1 LRPVSSNIDG
11 NFVYRGTATMA
22 VKEKKLSDLKRA
34 VQRYYPRLE
43 DWAMVEKAY
52 NFSLEAHSGQLRES
66 GESYIIH
73 PLGVVMILAEL
84 ELDLVTIVAGLL
96 HDVVEDTG
104 VTLEVIRKEFGPE
117 VASLVDGVTKL
128 SRLDFTSKEEQ
139 QAETLRK
146 MFIAMAQDIRVVMI
160 KLADRTH
167 NLRTLRYLNTDKQKE
182 IARETLEIYAPL
194 AHRLGIYMIKWEL
207 EDLAFRYMQPEKYF
221 QLVEKLA
228 KKRRE
233 REHFINRI
241 IWVLQDQLSE
251 AKIKAEIQG
260 RPKHLYSIYNKMEAQ
275 GKDLSEIYDLTAIR
289 IIVDSV
295 KDCYHTLGIV
305 HTIWKPIPG
314 RFKDF
319 IAMPK
324 PNMYQSLHT
333 TVFAAEN
340 ELAEIQIRTWDMHRT
355 AEYGIAAHWRYKE
368 KVKDSDELDQ
378 KLAWLR
384 QLLEWQH
391 DYRDAREFIKDLKGD
406 LFTDEVFVFTPKGDV
421 LDLPAGSVTIDFAY
435 KIHTDVGNRC
445 TGARVN
451 GRLVPLDY
459 QLKTG
464 DMVEVVTSKSG
475 SPSRDWLNLVKTNQA
490 KSKIRSW
497 FKKERR
503 EENIEKGKEMLERE
517 IRRINVEQRLA
528 IKHDMLEDAGRSF
541 NLLSVDDLFAAVG
554 YGGVS
559 VHQVISRL
567 REEYNRRK
575 GDTEEE
581 EVLPELKPVKQ
592 VKSGPAGVSISGMD
606 NLLMRV
612 ARCCNP
618 VPGDEIIGFI
628 TRGRGVTIHR
638 RDCPNLV
645 HYSTDNGRFI
655 DASWDSVEKA
665 SYPVD
670 VEVSAN
676 DRKHL
681 LSDVMAAVNESKID
695 ITAVS
700 ARADKN
706 RIANIHL
713 TMVVRDQVHLE
724 QIMSKIKK
732 IKDVYAVRRYV
743 YGSNTKK

>member
-1 LRPVSSNIDG
+1 MIGG
-11 NFVYRGTATMA
+11 NFDLSGFWAMA
-22 VKEKKLSDLKRA
+22 VKEKKISDLKKA
-34 VQRYYPRLE
+34 IQRYYPKLE

-52 NFSLEAHSGQLRES
+52 HFSQEAHRGQLRES

-96 HDVVEDTG
+96 HDVVEDTAT
-104 VTLEVIRKEFGPE
+104 TLDDIRREFGAE
-117 VASLVDGVTKL
+117 VTALVDGVTKL

-207 EDLAFRYMQPEKYF
+207 EDLAFRYMQPEEYF

-251 AKIKAEIQG
+251 ANIKAEIQG
-260 RPKHLYSIYNKMEAQ
+260 RPKHLFSIYNKMKTQ
-275 GKDLSEIYDLTAIR
+275 GKDLSEIYDLTAVR
-289 IIVDSV
+289 IIVESV

-517 IRRINVEQRLA
+517 IRRVNVEQRLA
-528 IKHDMLEDAGRSF
+528 IKHDMLEDVGRSF
-541 NLLSVDDLFAAVG
+541 NLMSVDDLYAAVG

-567 REEYNRRK
+567 REEHQRRK
-575 GDTEEE
+575 GETEEE
-581 EVLPELKPVKQ
+581 ILPELKPVKQ

-618 VPGDEIIGFI
+618 VPGDEIVGFI

-638 RDCPNLV
+638 CDCPNLV

-655 DASWDSVEKA
+655 EASWDSLVTA
-665 SYPVD
+665 AYPVD
-670 VEVSAN
+670 VEVTAN
-676 DRKHL
+676 DRKNL
-681 LSDVMAAVNESKID
+681 LSDIMTAVNESKID
-695 ITAVS
+695 MTAVS

-706 RIANIHL
+706 RVATIHL
-713 TMVVRDQVHLE
+713 TMVVRDQIHLE

-732 IKDVYAVRRYV
+732 IRDVYAVRRYV
-743 YGSNTKK
+743 YGSNTNK

>member
-1 LRPVSSNIDG
+1 MV
-11 NFVYRGTATMA
+11 
-22 VKEKKLSDLKRA
+22 VKGKKLSDLKRII
-34 VQRYYPRLE
+34 QRYYPKLE
-43 DWAMVEKAY
+43 DWALVEKAY
-52 NFSLEAHSGQLRES
+52 NFSQQAHSGQKRES

-84 ELDLVTIVAGLL
+84 ELDLVTVIAGLL
-96 HDVVEDTG
+96 HDVVEDTDI
-104 VTLEVIRKEFGPE
+104 TLEDIRKEFGEE

-146 MFIAMAQDIRVVMI
+146 MFIAMAQDIRVVLI

-167 NLRTLRYLNTDKQKE
+167 NLRTLRYLNTSKQKE

-207 EDLAFRYMQPEKYF
+207 EDLAFRYMQPEEYF

-233 REHFINRI
+233 RENFINRI

-251 AKIKAEIQG
+251 ASIEAEIQG
-260 RPKHLYSIYNKMEAQ
+260 RPKHLYSIYNKMKTQ
-275 GKDLSEIYDLTAIR
+275 GKDLNEIYDLTAVR

-378 KLAWLR
+378 KLTWLR

-391 DYRDAREFIKDLKGD
+391 DYRDARDFIKDLKGD

-421 LDLPAGSVTIDFAY
+421 FDLPAGSVTIDFAY
-435 KIHTDVGNRC
+435 KIHTDVGNHC

-451 GRLVPLDY
+451 GRLMPLDY

-464 DMVEVVTSKSG
+464 DMVEVITSKNG
-475 SPSRDWLNLVKTNQA
+475 SPSRDWLNLVKTNHA

-503 EENIEKGKEMLERE
+503 EENIEKGKEMIERE
-517 IRRINVEQRLA
+517 IRRINVEQRLG
-528 IKHDMLEDAGRSF
+528 IKHDLLQEAGRYF
-541 NLLSVDDLFAAVG
+541 NLFSVEDIYAAVG

-567 REEYNRRK
+567 REEYNRRQ
-575 GDTEEE
+575 GDQEEKA
-581 EVLPELKPVKQ
+581 VLPELKPLKPRKNGV
-592 VKSGPAGVSISGMD
+592 AGVSISGMD

-618 VPGDEIIGFI
+618 VPGDEIVGFI

-638 RDCPNLV
+638 RDCPNLA
-645 HYSTDNGRFI
+645 HFSTDNGRFI
-655 DASWDSVEKA
+655 DAAWDNVSA
-665 SYPVD
+665 AFYPVE
-670 VEVSAN
+670 VEVVAS

-681 LSDVMAAVNESKID
+681 LADIMAQINESKID

-706 RIANIHL
+706 RNATIHMTL
-713 TMVVRDQVHLE
+713 IVRDQVHLE
-724 QIMSKIKK
+724 QIMAKVKK
-732 IKDVYAVRRYV
+732 VKEVYSVRRYV
-743 YGSNTKK
+743 YGSHNH

>member
-1 LRPVSSNIDG
+1 
-11 NFVYRGTATMA
+11 MA
-22 VKEKKLSDLKRA
+22 VKEKKLSDLKKRI
-34 VQRYYPRLE
+34 QRYYPELE
-43 DWAMVEKAY
+43 DWALVEKAY
-52 NFSLEAHSGQLRES
+52 NYSMKAHSGQLRES
-66 GESYIIH
+66 GESYIVH

-84 ELDLVTIVAGLL
+84 ELDLVTIIAGLL
-96 HDVVEDTG
+96 HDVVEDTE
-104 VTLEVIRKEFGPE
+104 VTLEQIKEEFGEE

-146 MFIAMAQDIRVVMI
+146 MFIAMAQDIRVVLI

-167 NLRTLRYLNTDKQKE
+167 NLRTLRYLNTYKQKE

-207 EDLAFRYMQPEKYF
+207 EDLAFRYLQPAEYF

-251 AKIKAEIQG
+251 AGIEAEIQG
-260 RPKHLYSIYNKMEAQ
+260 RPKHLYSIYNKMKSQ
-275 GKDLSEIYDLTAIR
+275 GKDLSEIYDLTAVR
-289 IIVDSV
+289 IIVETV

-368 KVKDSDELDQ
+368 KVRDSNEIDD
-378 KLAWLR
+378 KLTWLR

-391 DYRDAREFIKDLKGD
+391 DYRDARDFIKDLKGE

-421 LDLPAGSVTIDFAY
+421 IDLPAGSVTLDFAY
-435 KIHTDVGNRC
+435 KIHTDIGNHC

-459 QLKTG
+459 KLKTG
-464 DMVEVVTSKSG
+464 DMVEVVTSKQG
-475 SPSRDWLNLVKTNQA
+475 SPSRDWLKLVKTSHA
-490 KSKIRSW
+490 KNKIRTW

-503 EENIEKGKEMLERE
+503 EENIEKGREMIERE
-517 IRRINVEQRLA
+517 IKRINVEQRILM
-528 IKHDMLEDAGRSF
+528 KNDLLEEAGRSF
-541 NLLSVDDLFAAVG
+541 NLMSVEDVYAAVG

-567 REEYNRRK
+567 REEYNKRHADK
-575 GDTEEE
+575 DQEDA
-581 EVLPELKPVKQ
+581 LPELRPVKHLRQ
-592 VKSGPAGVSISGMD
+592 DSPGVSIQGMD
-606 NLLMRV
+606 NLLMRI

-618 VPGDEIIGFI
+618 VPGDEIVGLI
-628 TRGRGVTIHR
+628 TRGRGISVHR
-638 RDCPNLV
+638 RDCPNILQ
-645 HYSTDNGRFI
+645 YEGDSGRLLE
-655 DASWDSVEKA
+655 ASWESEA
-665 SYPVD
+665 GISYPV
-670 VEVSAN
+670 EIEINAN
-676 DRKHL
+676 DRKNL
-681 LSDVMAAVNESKID
+681 LADIMTAINESKIEM
-695 ITAVS
+695 TAVS
-700 ARADKN
+700 ARTDKSQN
-706 RIANIHL
+706 AIIHV
-713 TMVVRDQVHLE
+713 TMIVRDQVHLD
-724 QIMSKIKK
+724 QIMSKLKK
-732 IKDVYAVRRYV
+732 IKEVYSVRRYV
-743 YGSNTKK
+743 YGSNS

>member
-1 LRPVSSNIDG
+1 MV
-11 NFVYRGTATMA
+11 
-22 VKEKKLSDLKRA
+22 VKEKKLGELKKRI
-34 VQRYYPRLE
+34 RSYYPDLE

-52 NFSLEAHSGQLRES
+52 NYSLQAHSGQLRES
-66 GESYIIH
+66 GESYITH

-84 ELDLVTIVAGLL
+84 ELDLVTIIAGLL
-96 HDVVEDTG
+96 HDVVEDTEKNLG
-104 VTLEVIRKEFGPE
+104 DIRLEFGDE
-117 VASLVDGVTKL
+117 VANLVDGVTKL
-128 SRLDFTSKEEQ
+128 SRLDFTSKEEH

-146 MFIAMAQDIRVVMI
+146 MFIAMAQDIRVVLI

-167 NLRTLRYLNTDKQKE
+167 NLRTLRYLNTNKQKE

-207 EDLAFRYMQPEKYF
+207 EDLAFRYMQPSEYF

-228 KKRRE
+228 KKRKE

-241 IWVLQDQLSE
+241 IWILQDHLSE
-251 AKIKAEIQG
+251 AAIEAEIQG
-260 RPKHLYSIYNKMEAQ
+260 RPKHLYSIYNKMKAQ
-275 GKDLSEIYDLTAIR
+275 EKDLSEIYDLTAVR
-289 IIVDSV
+289 IIVDTV

-368 KVKDSDELDQ
+368 KVRDSGELDD
-378 KLAWLR
+378 KLNWLR

-421 LDLPAGSVTIDFAY
+421 IDLPAGSVTLDFAY
-435 KIHTDVGNRC
+435 KIHTDIGNHC

-464 DMVEVVTSKSG
+464 DMIEVVTSKQG
-475 SPSRDWLNLVKTNQA
+475 SPSRDWLKIVKTSHA
-490 KSKIRSW
+490 KNKIRTW

-503 EENIEKGKEMLERE
+503 EENLEKGREMLERE
-517 IRRINVEQRLA
+517 IKRINVEQRIFL
-528 IKHDMLEDAGRSF
+528 KNDLLEEVGRSF
-541 NLLSVDDLFAAVG
+541 NLMTVDDVFAAVG
-554 YGGVS
+554 YGGIS

-567 REEYNRRK
+567 REEYRK
-575 GDTEEE
+575 KNIDKVREE
-581 EVLPELKPVKQ
+581 EVPDLKPVKHQAQ
-592 VKSGPAGVSISGMD
+592 VSSGVSIQGMD
-606 NLLMRV
+606 GLLMRV

-618 VPGDEIIGFI
+618 VPGDDIVGFI
-628 TRGRGVTIHR
+628 TRGRGVSVHR
-638 RDCPNLV
+638 RDCPNLS
-645 HYSTDNGRFI
+645 HYSKKGEEGRFL
-655 DASWDSVEKA
+655 DATWDGITGA
-665 SYPVD
+665 AYPV
-670 VEVSAN
+670 EIEIGAN

-681 LSDVMAAVNESKID
+681 LADIMTSINESRIE
-695 ITAVS
+695 ISAVS

-706 RIANIHL
+706 RNATIHMTL
-713 TMVVRDQVHLE
+713 VVRDQVHLD

-732 IKDVYAVRRYV
+732 IKDVYSVRRYV
-743 YGSNTKK
+743 YGAGNQK

>member
-1 LRPVSSNIDG
+1 MPV
-11 NFVYRGTATMA
+11 R
-22 VKEKKLSDLKRA
+22 EKKLIELKKKI
-34 VQRYYPRLE
+34 QRYYPNLE

-52 NFSLEAHSGQLRES
+52 EFSLKAHSGQLRES

-73 PLGVVMILAEL
+73 PLGVVLILAEL
-84 ELDLVTIVAGLL
+84 ELDLVTIIAGLL
-96 HDVVEDTG
+96 HDVVEDTE
-104 VTLEVIRKEFGPE
+104 VTLDDIRSEFGDE
-117 VASLVDGVTKL
+117 VAALVDGVTKL

-146 MFIAMAQDIRVVMI
+146 MFIAMAQDIRVVLI

-167 NLRTLRYLNTDKQKE
+167 NLRTLRYLNTNKQKE

-207 EDLAFRYMQPEKYF
+207 EDLAFRYMQPNEYF

-241 IWVLQDQLSE
+241 IWILQDHLSE
-251 AKIKAEIQG
+251 ASIEAEIQG
-260 RPKHLYSIYNKMEAQ
+260 RPKHLYSIYNKMKSQ
-275 GKDLSEIYDLTAIR
+275 GKDLNEIYDLTAIR

-368 KVKDSDELDQ
+368 KVKNSGELDE
-378 KLAWLR
+378 KLTWLR

-391 DYRDAREFIKDLKGD
+391 DYRDARDFIKDLKGD
-406 LFTDEVFVFTPKGDV
+406 LFMDEVFVFTPKGDV
-421 LDLPAGSVTIDFAY
+421 IDLPAGSVTLDFAY
-435 KIHTDVGNRC
+435 KIHTDIGNRC
-445 TGARVN
+445 TGAKVN

-464 DMVEVVTSKSG
+464 DMVEVVTSKQG
-475 SPSRDWLNLVKTNQA
+475 SPSRDWLNLVKTPHA
-490 KSKIRSW
+490 KNKIRSW

-503 EENIEKGKEMLERE
+503 EENIEKGREMIEKE
-517 IRRINVEQRLA
+517 IRRVTVEQRVSFKSD
-528 IKHDMLEDAGRSF
+528 ILEDVGRSF
-541 NLLSVDDLFAAVG
+541 NLLSVDDLYAAVG

-567 REEYNRRK
+567 REEYKKRQSDK
-575 GDTEEE
+575 GEEE
-581 EVLPELKPVKQ
+581 SLPELKPMKHLKQ
-592 VKSGPAGVSISGMD
+592 GSPGVSIEGMD
-606 NLLMRV
+606 GLLMRI

-618 VPGDEIIGFI
+618 VPGDEIVGFI
-628 TRGRGVTIHR
+628 TRGRGVTVHR

-645 HYSTDNGRFI
+645 HYSKDNGRLLS
-655 DASWDSVEKA
+655 AQWGSVDGA
-665 SYPVD
+665 SYPV
-670 VEVSAN
+670 EIEINAN
-676 DRKHL
+676 DRKNL
-681 LSDVMAAVNESKID
+681 LADIMAAVNESKVD
-695 ITAVS
+695 MTAVS
-700 ARADKN
+700 AKADKN
-706 RIANIHL
+706 RTATIHM
-713 TMVVRDQVHLE
+713 TMIIRDQVHLD
-724 QIMSKIKK
+724 QIMSKIRK
-732 IKDVYAVRRYV
+732 IKDVYSVRRYV
-743 YGSNTKK
+743 YGSGSEK

>member
-1 LRPVSSNIDG
+1 
-11 NFVYRGTATMA
+11 MA
-22 VKEKKLSDLKRA
+22 VKEKKLSDLKKA
-34 VQRYYPRLE
+34 IQRYYPKLE
-43 DWAMVEKAY
+43 DWAMIEKAY
-52 NFSLEAHSGQLRES
+52 HFSQEAHSGQLRES

-96 HDVVEDTG
+96 HDVVEDTA
-104 VTLEVIRKEFGPE
+104 VTLEDIRQEFGPE

-167 NLRTLRYLNTDKQKE
+167 NLRTLRYLNTNKQKE

-207 EDLAFRYMQPEKYF
+207 EDLAFRYMQPEEYF

-251 AKIKAEIQG
+251 ANIQAEIQG
-260 RPKHLYSIYNKMEAQ
+260 RPKHLFSIYNKMKTQ
-275 GKDLSEIYDLTAIR
+275 GKDLSEIYDLTAVR

-517 IRRINVEQRLA
+517 IRRVNVEQRLA
-528 IKHDMLEDAGRSF
+528 IKNDMLEDVGRSF
-541 NLLSVDDLFAAVG
+541 NLMSVDDLYAAVG

-567 REEYNRRK
+567 REENNRRK
-575 GDTEEE
+575 GETEEE
-581 EVLPELKPVKQ
+581 EVLPELKTVKQ

-606 NLLMRV
+606 NLLMRI

-618 VPGDEIIGFI
+618 VPGDDIVGFI

-645 HYSTDNGRFI
+645 HYSTDNGRLI
-655 DASWDSVEKA
+655 DASWDSLVKA
-665 SYPVD
+665 AYPVD

-676 DRKHL
+676 DRKNL
-681 LSDVMAAVNESKID
+681 LSDIMTAVNESKID
-695 ITAVS
+695 MTAVS

-706 RIANIHL
+706 RVATIHL

-732 IKDVYAVRRYV
+732 IKDVYAIRRYV
-743 YGSNTKK
+743 YGSSNNK

>member
-1 LRPVSSNIDG
+1 MPV
-11 NFVYRGTATMA
+11 R
-22 VKEKKLSDLKRA
+22 EKKLIELKKNI
-34 VQRYYPRLE
+34 QRYYPNLE

-52 NFSLEAHSGQLRES
+52 EFSLKAHSGQLRES

-73 PLGVVMILAEL
+73 PLGVVLILAEL
-84 ELDLVTIVAGLL
+84 ELDLVTIIAGLL
-96 HDVVEDTG
+96 HDVVEDTE
-104 VTLEVIRKEFGPE
+104 VTLDDIRHEFGDE
-117 VASLVDGVTKL
+117 VAALVDGVTKL

-146 MFIAMAQDIRVVMI
+146 MFIAMAQDIRVVLI

-167 NLRTLRYLNTDKQKE
+167 NLRTLRYLNTHKQKE
-182 IARETLEIYAPL
+182 IARETIEIYAPL

-207 EDLAFRYMQPEKYF
+207 EDLAFRYMQPNEYF

-241 IWVLQDQLSE
+241 IWILQDHLSE
-251 AKIKAEIQG
+251 SSIQAEIQG
-260 RPKHLYSIYNKMEAQ
+260 RPKHLYSIYNKMKSQ
-275 GKDLSEIYDLTAIR
+275 GKDLNEIYDLTAIR

-368 KVKDSDELDQ
+368 KVKNSGELDE
-378 KLAWLR
+378 KLTWLR

-391 DYRDAREFIKDLKGD
+391 DYRDARDFIKDLKGD

-421 LDLPAGSVTIDFAY
+421 VDLPAGSVTLDFAY
-435 KIHTDVGNRC
+435 KIHTDIGNRC
-445 TGARVN
+445 TGAKVN

-464 DMVEVVTSKSG
+464 DMVEVVTSKQG
-475 SPSRDWLNLVKTNQA
+475 SPSRDWLNLIKTPHA
-490 KSKIRSW
+490 KNKIRSW

-503 EENIEKGKEMLERE
+503 EENIEKGREMIEKE
-517 IRRINVEQRLA
+517 IRRVTVEQR
-528 IKHDMLEDAGRSF
+528 ISFKNDILEDVGRSF
-541 NLLSVDDLFAAVG
+541 NLLSVDDLYAAVG

-567 REEYNRRK
+567 REEYKKRQSDK
-575 GDTEEE
+575 GKEES
-581 EVLPELKPVKQ
+581 LPELKPMKHLKQ
-592 VKSGPAGVSISGMD
+592 GSPGVSIEGMD
-606 NLLMRV
+606 GLLMRI

-618 VPGDEIIGFI
+618 VPGDDIVGFI
-628 TRGRGVTIHR
+628 TRGRGVTVHR

-645 HYSTDNGRFI
+645 HYSKENGRLL
-655 DASWDSVEKA
+655 DAEWGSADGA
-665 SYPVD
+665 SYPV
-670 VEVSAN
+670 EIEINAN
-676 DRKHL
+676 DRKNL
-681 LSDVMAAVNESKID
+681 LADIMSAVNESKVD
-695 ITAVS
+695 MTAVS
-700 ARADKN
+700 AKADKN
-706 RIANIHL
+706 RTATIHM
-713 TMVVRDQVHLE
+713 TMIIRDQVHLD
-724 QIMSKIKK
+724 QIMSKIRK
-732 IKDVYAVRRYV
+732 IKDVYSVRRYV
-743 YGSNTKK
+743 YGSGSEK

>member
-1 LRPVSSNIDG
+1 
-11 NFVYRGTATMA
+11 MA
-22 VKEKKLSDLKRA
+22 VKEKKLNELKKRI
-34 VQRYYPRLE
+34 QRYYPDLE
-43 DWAMVEKAY
+43 DWALVEKAY
-52 NFSLEAHSGQLRES
+52 NFSVQAHSGQLRES
-66 GESYIIH
+66 GESYITH
-73 PLGVVMILAEL
+73 PLGVALILTEL

-96 HDVVEDTG
+96 HDVVEDTS
-104 VTLEVIRKEFGPE
+104 VTLEQIQEEFGEE
-117 VASLVDGVTKL
+117 VVALVDGVTKL

-146 MFIAMAQDIRVVMI
+146 MFIAMAQDIRVVLI

-167 NLRTLRYLNTDKQKE
+167 NLRTLRYLNTVKQKE
-182 IARETLEIYAPL
+182 IARETLEIYSPL

-207 EDLAFRYMQPEKYF
+207 EDLAFRYLQPDDYF
-221 QLVEKLA
+221 ELVDKLA

-233 REHFINRI
+233 REKFINRI
-241 IWVLQDQLSE
+241 IWILQDYLSE
-251 AKIKAEIQG
+251 AGIEAEIQG
-260 RPKHLYSIYNKMEAQ
+260 RPKHLYSIYNKMKTQ

-289 IIVDSV
+289 IIVDTV

-368 KVKDSDELDQ
+368 KVKEAETPDE
-378 KLAWLR
+378 KLTWLR

-391 DYRDAREFIKDLKGD
+391 DYRDARDFIKDLKGE

-421 LDLPAGSVTIDFAY
+421 IDLPSGSVTLDFAY
-435 KIHTDVGNRC
+435 KIHTDVGNHC

-464 DMVEVVTSKSG
+464 DMVEVITSKQG
-475 SPSRDWLNLVKTNQA
+475 SPSRDWLKLVKTSHA
-490 KSKIRSW
+490 KNKIRNW

-503 EENIEKGKEMLERE
+503 EENIEKGREMLERE
-517 IRRINVEQRLA
+517 IKRINAEQRLA
-528 IKHDMLEDAGRSF
+528 LKSEMLEEVGRSF
-541 NLLSVDDLFAAVG
+541 NILTVEDLYAAVG

-559 VHQVISRL
+559 VNQVISRL
-567 REEYNRRK
+567 REEYKRK
-575 GDTEEE
+575 YGEQEKE
-581 EVLPELKPVKQ
+581 KSVPEVKPVKRPRHQ
-592 VKSGPAGVSISGMD
+592 SVGISIQGMEG
-606 NLLMRV
+606 LLVRV

-618 VPGDEIIGFI
+618 VPGDDIIGFI
-628 TRGRGVTIHR
+628 TRGRGVSVHR
-638 RDCPNLV
+638 RDCPNLA
-645 HYSTDNGRFI
+645 HKDAENGRFLE
-655 DASWDSVEKA
+655 ASWEGEPEA
-665 SYPVD
+665 SYPV
-670 VEVSAN
+670 EIEITAE
-676 DRKHL
+676 DRKNL
-681 LSDVMAAVNESKID
+681 LADIMASVNESKVD
-695 ITAVS
+695 ITAVN

-706 RIANIHL
+706 NIATIYM
-713 TMVVRDQVHLE
+713 TMVVKDQAHLD
-724 QIMSKIKK
+724 QIMNKIKK
-732 IKDVYAVRRYV
+732 IKEVYEVRRYV
-743 YGSNTKK
+743 YGSNN

>member
-1 LRPVSSNIDG
+1 METIDFPG
-11 NFVYRGTATMA
+11 SIPMT
-22 VKEKKLSDLKRA
+22 VKEKKLSDLKIA
-34 VQRYYPRLE
+34 VQRYYPKLE
-43 DWAMVEKAY
+43 DWALVEQAY
-52 NFSLEAHSGQLRES
+52 NYSQQAHSGQLRES

-96 HDVVEDTG
+96 HDVVEDTD
-104 VTLEVIRKEFGPE
+104 VTLEDIRQEFGPE

-207 EDLAFRYMQPEKYF
+207 EDLAFRYLQPEDYF

-228 KKRRE
+228 KNRRE

-251 AKIKAEIQG
+251 ANIVAEIQG
-260 RPKHLYSIYNKMEAQ
+260 RPKHLFSIYNKMKTK
-275 GKDLSEIYDLTAIR
+275 GKDLSEIYDLTAVR

-340 ELAEIQIRTWDMHRT
+340 ELSEIQIRTWDMHRT
-355 AEYGIAAHWRYKE
+355 AEYGIAAHWRYRSKI
-368 KVKDSDELDQ
+368 KDSDELDQ

-459 QLKTG
+459 QLNTG
-464 DMVEVVTSKSG
+464 DMVEVVTSKNG
-475 SPSRDWLNLVKTNQA
+475 SPSRDWLNLVRTNQA

-517 IRRINVEQRLA
+517 IRRVNVEQRLA
-528 IKHDMLEDAGRSF
+528 IKHDMLEDVGRSF
-541 NLLSVDDLFAAVG
+541 NLVTVDDLYAAVG

-559 VHQVISRL
+559 VHQVISRM
-567 REEYNRRK
+567 REEHHRRK
-575 GDTEEE
+575 GETGDTETM
-581 EVLPELKPVKQ
+581 PELKPVKQ
-592 VKSGPAGVSISGMD
+592 VKPGPAGVSISGMD
-606 NLLMRV
+606 NLMMRV

-618 VPGDEIIGFI
+618 VPGDDIVGFI

-645 HYSTDNGRFI
+645 HYSADNGRFI
-655 DASWDSVEKA
+655 DASWDSLAKA
-665 SYPVD
+665 AYPVD

-676 DRKHL
+676 DRKYL
-681 LSDVMAAVNESKID
+681 LSDIMTAVNESKID
-695 ITAVS
+695 LTAVS

-706 RIANIHL
+706 RIATIHL

-724 QIMSKIKK
+724 HIMSKIKK

-743 YGSNTKK
+743 YGAGNNK

>member
-1 LRPVSSNIDG
+1 MV
-11 NFVYRGTATMA
+11 

-34 VQRYYPRLE
+34 IQRYYPRLE

-52 NFSLEAHSGQLRES
+52 NYSQDAHGGQLRES

-96 HDVVEDTG
+96 HDVVEDTN
-104 VTLEVIRKEFGPE
+104 VTLEDIGREFGAE

-207 EDLAFRYMQPEKYF
+207 EDLAFRYMQPEEYF

-241 IWVLQDQLSE
+241 IWVLQDQLAE
-251 AKIKAEIQG
+251 AAIKAEIQG
-260 RPKHLYSIYNKMEAQ
+260 RPKHLFSIYNKMKAQ
-275 GKDLSEIYDLTAIR
+275 SKDLSEIYDLTAVR

-305 HTIWKPIPG
+305 HTVWKPIPG

-368 KVKDSDELDQ
+368 KLKNSDELDQ
-378 KLAWLR
+378 KLVWLR

-445 TGARVN
+445 TGSRVN

-464 DMVEVVTSKSG
+464 DMVEVIVSKSG

-528 IKHDMLEDAGRSF
+528 IKHDLLEDVGRSF
-541 NLLSVDDLFAAVG
+541 NLVSVDDLYAAVG

-559 VHQVISRL
+559 VHQAISRL
-567 REEYNRRK
+567 REEHNRKK
-575 GDTEEE
+575 GEKEET
-581 EVLPELKPVKQ
+581 EVLPELKPVKRI
-592 VKSGPAGVSISGMD
+592 KSGPAGVSISGMD

-618 VPGDEIIGFI
+618 VPGDDIIGFI

-645 HYSTDNGRFI
+645 HYSADNGRFI
-655 DASWDSVEKA
+655 NASWDSIVTA

-670 VEVSAN
+670 VEISAN
-676 DRKHL
+676 DRKNL
-681 LSDVMAAVNESKID
+681 LSDIMAAVNESKVD

-706 RIANIHL
+706 RIATIYL

-732 IKDVYAVRRYV
+732 IRDVCTVRRYV
-743 YGSNTKK
+743 YGSNNNK

>member
-1 LRPVSSNIDG
+1 MP
-11 NFVYRGTATMA
+11 
-22 VKEKKLSDLKRA
+22 VKEKRLTDLKKRI
-34 VQRYYPRLE
+34 QRYYPDLE
-43 DWAMVEKAY
+43 DWTLVEKAY
-52 NFSLEAHSGQLRES
+52 NFSMQAHSGQLRES
-66 GESYIIH
+66 GESYIMH
-73 PLGVVMILAEL
+73 PLGVAMILAEL
-84 ELDLVTIVAGLL
+84 ELDLVTIIGGLL
-96 HDVVEDTG
+96 HDVVEDTD
-104 VTLEVIRKEFGPE
+104 VTLEVIKDEFGEE
-117 VASLVDGVTKL
+117 VATLVDGVTKL

-146 MFIAMAQDIRVVMI
+146 MFIAMARDIRVVLI

-167 NLRTLRYLNTDKQKE
+167 NLRTLRYLNTYKQKE

-207 EDLAFRYMQPEKYF
+207 EDLAFRYMQPAEYF

-241 IWVLQDQLSE
+241 IWVLQDHLSE
-251 AKIKAEIQG
+251 AGIEAEIQG
-260 RPKHLYSIYNKMEAQ
+260 RPKHLFSIYNKMKTQ
-275 GKDLSEIYDLTAIR
+275 GKDLNEIYDLTAVR

-368 KVKDSDELDQ
+368 KIKDSDELDE
-378 KLAWLR
+378 KLTWLR

-391 DYRDAREFIKDLKGD
+391 DYRDARDFIKDLKGD

-421 LDLPAGSVTIDFAY
+421 IDLPAGSVTLDFAY
-435 KIHTDVGNRC
+435 KIHTDVGNHC

-464 DMVEVVTSKSG
+464 DMVEVITSKQG
-475 SPSRDWLNLVKTNQA
+475 SPSRDWLKLVKTSHA
-490 KSKIRSW
+490 KNKIRNW

-503 EENIEKGKEMLERE
+503 EENIEKGREMLERE
-517 IRRINVEQRLA
+517 IRRINVEQRILLKSELLDEVA
-528 IKHDMLEDAGRSF
+528 RSF
-541 NLLSVDDLFAAVG
+541 NMASAEDIFGAVG

-559 VHQVISRL
+559 VNQVLSRL
-567 REEYNRRK
+567 REEYNRRYSEK
-575 GDTEEE
+575 EQEQP
-581 EVLPELKPVKQ
+581 LPELKPVRRTRQ
-592 VKSGPAGVSISGMD
+592 SSPGVSIQGMD
-606 NLLMRV
+606 NLLVRV

-618 VPGDEIIGFI
+618 VPGDDIVGFI
-628 TRGRGVTIHR
+628 TRGRGVSVHR
-638 RDCPNLV
+638 RDCPNLKQ
-645 HYSTDNGRFI
+645 YEGQRERFLE
-655 DASWDSVEKA
+655 ATWEGETGVA
-665 SYPVD
+665 YPV
-670 VEVSAN
+670 EIEISAN
-676 DRKHL
+676 DRKNL
-681 LSDVMAAVNESKID
+681 LADIMTAVNESKVD
-695 ITAVS
+695 ITAVN

-706 RIANIHL
+706 QIATIHL
-713 TMVVRDQVHLE
+713 TMVVKDQIHLD

-732 IKDVYAVRRYV
+732 VKEVYAVRRYV
-743 YGSNTKK
+743 YGSNH

>member
-1 LRPVSSNIDG
+1 
-11 NFVYRGTATMA
+11 MA
-22 VKEKKLSDLKRA
+22 VKEKKLNDLKKKI
-34 VQRYYPRLE
+34 QRYYPDLE
-43 DWAMVEKAY
+43 DWALVEKAY
-52 NFSLEAHSGQLRES
+52 NYSLQAHSGQLRES

-73 PLGVVMILAEL
+73 PLGVVMILADL
-84 ELDLVTIVAGLL
+84 ELDLVTIIAGLL
-96 HDVVEDTG
+96 HDVVEDTKI
-104 VTLEVIRKEFGPE
+104 TLEEIREEFGEE
-117 VASLVDGVTKL
+117 VAALVDGVTKL

-146 MFIAMAQDIRVVMI
+146 MFIAMAQDIRVVLI

-167 NLRTLRYLNTDKQKE
+167 NLRTLRYLNTYKQKE

-207 EDLAFRYMQPEKYF
+207 EDLAFRYLQPSEYF
-221 QLVEKLA
+221 LLVDKLD

-251 AKIKAEIQG
+251 ANIEAEIQG
-260 RPKHLYSIYNKMEAQ
+260 RPKHLYSIYNKMKAQ
-275 GKDLSEIYDLTAIR
+275 GKDLSEIYDLTAVR
-289 IIVDSV
+289 IVVDTV

-368 KVKDSDELDQ
+368 KVKDSAEIDD
-378 KLAWLR
+378 KLTWLR
-384 QLLEWQH
+384 QMLEWQH
-391 DYRDAREFIKDLKGD
+391 DYRDARDFIKDLKGE
-406 LFTDEVFVFTPKGDV
+406 LFTDEVFLFTPKGDV
-421 LDLPAGSVTIDFAY
+421 IDLPAGSVTLDFAY
-435 KIHTDVGNRC
+435 KIHTDIGNRC
-445 TGARVN
+445 TGAKVN

-464 DMVEVVTSKSG
+464 DMVEVVTSKQG
-475 SPSRDWLNLVKTNQA
+475 SPSRDWLKLVKTSHA
-490 KSKIRSW
+490 KNKIRTW

-503 EENIEKGKEMLERE
+503 DENIEKGREMVERE
-517 IRRINVEQRLA
+517 IRRINVEQRILM
-528 IKHDMLEDAGRSF
+528 KNDLLEEVGRSF
-541 NLLSVDDLFAAVG
+541 NLMSVEDVYAAVG

-567 REEYNRRK
+567 REEYKRK
-575 GDTEEE
+575 HGEKEPENT
-581 EVLPELKPVKQ
+581 LPELKPVRHLRQ
-592 VKSGPAGVSISGMD
+592 PSPGVVIQGMEG
-606 NLLMRV
+606 LLMRV

-618 VPGDEIIGFI
+618 VPGDEIIGLI
-628 TRGRGVTIHR
+628 TRGRGVSIHR
-638 RDCPNLV
+638 YDCPNV
-645 HYSTDNGRFI
+645 KQFSGDKGRLLE
-655 DASWDSVEKA
+655 ASWEGEA
-665 SYPVD
+665 GISYPV
-670 VEVSAN
+670 EIEISAA
-676 DRKHL
+676 DRKNL
-681 LSDVMAAVNESKID
+681 LTDVMMAVNESKIE

-700 ARADKN
+700 ARADKK
-706 RIANIHL
+706 RDATIHMTL
-713 TMVVRDQVHLE
+713 IVRDQLHLD
-724 QIMSKIKK
+724 QIMNKIKK
-732 IKDVYAVRRYV
+732 IKEVYTVRRYL
-743 YGSNTKK
+743 YGANS